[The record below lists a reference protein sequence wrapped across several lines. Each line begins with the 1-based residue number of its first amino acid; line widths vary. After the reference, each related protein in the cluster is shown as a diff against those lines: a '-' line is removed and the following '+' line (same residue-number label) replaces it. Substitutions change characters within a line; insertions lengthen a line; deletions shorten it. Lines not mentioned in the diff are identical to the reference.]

1 MFTPAPLT
9 ATCGATSIH
18 FEHYY
23 HDRTIAGGSVFQ
35 RRWCDGRIPPERTT
49 DPMMVAARSLASSH
63 DEPNPEYDRALVEL
77 TATVLN
83 LPYAD
88 VPEGVTAY
96 VLGEVDPEQVLADLG
111 LTIDPPSTVRCGCD
125 IPNRAD
131 WRVVVKVTKRHTSPP
146 QQQTVTI
153 WQCAEHHHVRHA
165 GDVKA
170 LLRFDGAD
178 EWDVSHWYMEPT
190 RYPLTSPTSAPTC
203 SECGSTLVGEDCPD
217 YGFGPIHSPITEAA
231 AQPIEP
237 DLRLRSESEEEDTIL
252 RHFRGSLHNGAECR
266 ACKAVQFER
275 RIGDRRVA
283 ECHAERDTLTAHLAE
298 RDAKITDLRIT
309 LNSIIEG

>member
-9 ATCGATSIH
+9 ATCGAKSIH

-111 LTIDPPSTVRCGCD
+111 LTIDPPSPVRCGCD

-131 WRVVVKVTKRHTSPP
+131 WRVTAKVTKRHTSPP

-190 RYPLTSPTSAPTC
+190 RYPLPRSKPSPAHEHEAWQLNETGEFCRA
-203 SECGSTLVGEDCPD
+203 CGQSVR
-217 YGFGPIHSPITEAA
+217 PITEAA
-231 AQPIEP
+231 AQPVEV

>member
-9 ATCGATSIH
+9 AMCGAKSIH

-111 LTIDPPSTVRCGCD
+111 LAIDPPSTVRCGCD

-131 WRVVVKVTKRHTSPP
+131 WRVTAKVTKRHTSPP

-190 RYPLTSPTSAPTC
+190 RYPF
-203 SECGSTLVGEDCPD
+203 GERPR
-217 YGFGPIHSPITEAA
+217 GPITEAA

-266 ACKAVQFER
+266 ACKGVQFER
-275 RIGDRRVA
+275 SIGDRRVA
-283 ECHAERDTLTAHLAE
+283 ECHAERDTLAAHLAE